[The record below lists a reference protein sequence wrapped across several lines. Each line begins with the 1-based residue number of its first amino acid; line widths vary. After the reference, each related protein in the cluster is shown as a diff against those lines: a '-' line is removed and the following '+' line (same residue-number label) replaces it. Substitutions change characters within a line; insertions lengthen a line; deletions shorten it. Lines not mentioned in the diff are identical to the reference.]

1 MDAFVRAATL
11 KNYTEVAQ
19 SLGLNPGE
27 MLRGVGLTPIMLNDP
42 ECMLPLEAALK
53 LLECSAA
60 RSSCPTFGLRMAE
73 ARRLSDLGAISLLF
87 SHQRTLRDML
97 LTSIEYRHLLNRT
110 LAMNLET
117 VGNTVLIRDEIMAE
131 AGVPKR
137 QAAELAIGILHRTC
151 KSLMGSH
158 WHPRSIHFSHEAP
171 ASLED
176 HARFFRCR
184 VVFDA
189 EFDGIVCNAADIDQ
203 PNPQADPAMAVY
215 ARQFMDSMAG
225 ASEPSVIFDVRKAIY
240 LLLPVGRATVHQVA
254 YAQGV
259 SVRTLQRELD
269 EVGLTFSELLNAVRR
284 ELALNYMENKNYS
297 LQRVGMMI
305 GYAVATSFTRWFYTE
320 FGCSP
325 RAWRNRSKQ
334 VGSDSFASPVD
345 VPPSQG

>member
-1 MDAFVRAATL
+1 
-11 KNYTEVAQ
+11 
-19 SLGLNPGE
+19 
-27 MLRGVGLTPIMLNDP
+27 
-42 ECMLPLEAALK
+42 
-53 LLECSAA
+53 
-60 RSSCPTFGLRMAE
+60 MAE

-117 VGNTVLIRDEIMAE
+117 VANTVLIRDEIMAE

-158 WHPRSIHFSHEAP
+158 WHPRSIQFSHEAP

-189 EFDGIVCNAADIDQ
+189 EFDGIVCNVADIDQ
-203 PNPQADPAMAVY
+203 LNPQADPAMAGY

-240 LLLPVGRATVHQVA
+240 LLLPVGRATIHQVA

-259 SVRTLQRELD
+259 SVRTLQCELD

-284 ELALNYMENKNYS
+284 ELALSYMENKNYS

-305 GYAVATSFTRWFYTE
+305 GYAVPTSFTRWFYTE

-325 RAWRNRSKQ
+325 RTWRNRSKQ
-334 VGSDSFASPVD
+334 VSSDSSASPVD
-345 VPPSQG
+345 VPPGQG

>member
-19 SLGLNPGE
+19 SLGLNPSE
-27 MLRGVGLTPIMLNDP
+27 MLRGVGLTPVMLNDP

-53 LLECSAA
+53 LLESSAA

-117 VGNTVLIRDEIMAE
+117 LGNTVLIRDEIMAE

-151 KSLMGSH
+151 KSLMGSQ
-158 WHPRSIHFSHEAP
+158 WHPHSIHFRHEAP
-171 ASLED
+171 ASQQE
-176 HARFFRCR
+176 HTRFFRCR

-189 EFDGIVCNAADIDQ
+189 EFDGIVCNAEDIDQ
-203 PNPQADPAMAVY
+203 LNPQADPAMAGY

-225 ASEPSVIFDVRKAIY
+225 DSEHSVIFDVRKAIY
-240 LLLPVGRATVHQVA
+240 LLMPVGRATIHQVA
-254 YAQGV
+254 YAKGV

-269 EVGLTFSELLNAVRR
+269 EVGLTFSELLNAVRH
-284 ELALNYMENKNYS
+284 ELALHYMANKNYS
-297 LQRVGMMI
+297 LQRVGMMV
-305 GYAVATSFTRWFYTE
+305 GYAVPTSFTRWFYAE

-325 RAWRNRSKQ
+325 RAWRSRNKQ
-334 VGSDSFASPVD
+334 VGSDSSTRQVD

>member
-1 MDAFVRAATL
+1 MGAFVRAATL
-11 KNYTEVAQ
+11 KNYREVAQ
-19 SLGLNPGE
+19 SLGLNPSE
-27 MLRGVGLTPIMLNDP
+27 MLRSVGLTPTMLNDP

-53 LLECSAA
+53 LLESSAA

-110 LAMNLET
+110 LAMSLET

-151 KSLMGSH
+151 KSLMGSN

-171 ASLED
+171 ASLQD
-176 HARFFRCR
+176 YTRFFRCR

-203 PNPQADPAMAVY
+203 LNPQADPAMADY

-225 ASEPSVIFDVRKAIY
+225 ASEHSVIFDVRKAIY
-240 LLLPVGRATVHQVA
+240 LLMPVGRATINQVA
-254 YAQGV
+254 YAKGV

-269 EVGLTFSELLNAVRR
+269 EAGLTFSALLNAVRR
-284 ELALNYMENKNYS
+284 ELALHYMANKNYS

-305 GYAVATSFTRWFYTE
+305 GYAVPTSFTRWFCAE

-325 RAWRNRSKQ
+325 REWRSRNKQ
-334 VGSDSFASPVD
+334 VGSESSAWQVD

>member
-1 MDAFVRAATL
+1 MEAFVRAATL

-27 MLRGVGLTPIMLNDP
+27 MLRGVGLTPVMLNDP

-53 LLECSAA
+53 LLESSAA

-117 VGNTVLIRDEIMAE
+117 VGNTVLIRDEVMAE

-189 EFDGIVCNAADIDQ
+189 EFDGGRRIAAAAGGLAPGPHAAARGLSAEPLRQ
-203 PNPQADPAMAVY
+203 HQA
-215 ARQFMDSMAG
+215 ARVHRLG
-225 ASEPSVIFDVRKAIY
+225 
-240 LLLPVGRATVHQVA
+240 GRSDGGTRA
-254 YAQGV
+254 
-259 SVRTLQRELD
+259 
-269 EVGLTFSELLNAVRR
+269 RR
-284 ELALNYMENKNYS
+284 RPMKS
-297 LQRVGMMI
+297 R
-305 GYAVATSFTRWFYTE
+305 
-320 FGCSP
+320 
-325 RAWRNRSKQ
+325 
-334 VGSDSFASPVD
+334 
-345 VPPSQG
+345 